1 MDPKHQFAAQY
12 VLSRAAAE
20 RREREILASSSLGI
34 ISDRR
39 EFSMLMCS
47 KREGRRDAK
56 TSVQRRQAPI
66 CILTRRPC
74 TCTGAGLGVLGGSQS
89 GGPQNLQQPPMCP
102 SPSAHSDSS
111 SGNGRLSSAGSE
123 PGTLRYLFYVY
134 HLQTIA
140 HQVSRYNRYNVVA
153 EVFCSTTV
161 CNLAVIRLFFPDFV
175 NDKTLLCEVPFSVN
189 LL

>member
-34 ISDRR
+34 TDRR
-39 EFSMLMCS
+39 LPLSQKILKNRVASKSHRIVEKYNVAPRPMTERCS
-47 KREGRRDAK
+47 NVKSLR
-56 TSVQRRQAPI
+56 
-66 CILTRRPC
+66 
-74 TCTGAGLGVLGGSQS
+74 CTGAGLGVLGGSQS
-89 GGPQNLQQPPMCP
+89 GGPQNLQPPMCP

-134 HLQTIA
+134 YLQTNA
-140 HQVSRYNRYNVVA
+140 HQISRYNRYIIL
-153 EVFCSTTV
+153 SH
-161 CNLAVIRLFFPDFV
+161 
-175 NDKTLLCEVPFSVN
+175 LLEHS
-189 LL
+189 L

>member
-34 ISDRR
+34 RDTNESCRVLTQTANIVNKDKFIFDDRA
-39 EFSMLMCS
+39 
-47 KREGRRDAK
+47 KRAK
-56 TSVQRRQAPI
+56 KKPDVMP
-66 CILTRRPC
+66 LRP
-74 TCTGAGLGVLGGSQS
+74 CTGAGLGVLGGSQT

-123 PGTLRYLFYVY
+123 PGTLRYLFYAYY

-140 HQVSRYNRYNVVA
+140 RQVSLDIIDVM
-153 EVFCSTTV
+153 SSP
-161 CNLAVIRLFFPDFV
+161 LSIFFS
-175 NDKTLLCEVPFSVN
+175 LISR
-189 LL
+189 

>member
-34 ISDRR
+34 ISDRTR
-39 EFSMLMCS
+39 ILFSLCFNV
-47 KREGRRDAK
+47 KNVRRRDAEK
-56 TSVQRRQAPI
+56 KKCTTSVHRRYP
-66 CILTRRPC
+66 ILTRRPC

-134 HLQTIA
+134 YLQTIA
-140 HQVSRYNRYNVVA
+140 HRVYLDIIDIIMLPKY
-153 EVFCSTTV
+153 F
-161 CNLAVIRLFFPDFV
+161 
-175 NDKTLLCEVPFSVN
+175 LLDHS
-189 LL
+189 L

>member
-34 ISDRR
+34 KDTNESCDVNAAGEHARLNLSTIERN
-39 EFSMLMCS
+39 
-47 KREGRRDAK
+47 
-56 TSVQRRQAPI
+56 VQKKDKADVTPLR
-66 CILTRRPC
+66 
-74 TCTGAGLGVLGGSQS
+74 CTGAGLGVLGGSQT

-123 PGTLRYLFYVY
+123 PGTLRYLFYAYY

-140 HQVSRYNRYNVVA
+140 RRRVSLDITDVMSSSPLSAIFVH
-153 EVFCSTTV
+153 
-161 CNLAVIRLFFPDFV
+161 LFFPDF
-175 NDKTLLCEVPFSVN
+175 SVIN
-189 LL
+189 MMI

>member
-34 ISDRR
+34 TDRQSLP
-39 EFSMLMCS
+39 FSHVNVERIERHRRHAYRIVKKFYDSPMTERCS
-47 KREGRRDAK
+47 NVKSLR
-56 TSVQRRQAPI
+56 
-66 CILTRRPC
+66 
-74 TCTGAGLGVLGGSQS
+74 CTGAGLGVLGGSQS

-134 HLQTIA
+134 YLQTN
-140 HQVSRYNRYNVVA
+140 HQISRYNRYNIVA
-153 EVFCSTTV
+153 FARAQFVTSP
-161 CNLAVIRLFFPDFV
+161 LFTF
-175 NDKTLLCEVPFSVN
+175 FS
-189 LL
+189 LISLMT